1 MDGCDRDTGRDGIAT
16 YRTAAKDGGDED
28 TKHENMLNLR
38 YRGQFV
44 AIDGTV
50 WRVDILQEGYQGTVG
65 ELEFEADEPL
75 VIDWKET
82 SKEEVICSSEATLR
96 IESPGDRTY
105 EDLYTIA
112 PGEIRMDVFREGTLY
127 WSGLLDPE
135 FYEEPYE
142 RARNYPVALTFSDFG
157 ILDRLKFEGLT
168 GKVSVWMILGVAL
181 NRTHLNYTMDYV
193 PGSIPGPTA
202 IPTFSSLRFE
212 GGQSTA
218 PLDEISVHAD
228 NFYDEDG
235 DPCTLKETIEG
246 ILQPL
251 GLKLIQR
258 AGKIWVFDLNGL
270 HAEASPRAIVWDGNS
285 QTMGADKV
293 YNNIKVTWS
302 PYVRDG
308 NLGEEECFVKG
319 TDRNETALNLVNGRT
334 VDDCKVWTYH
344 ASTDTEEW
352 GDTTDLGFSLWT
364 AIEGKNA
371 TLMDQNL
378 RFFKIV
384 SQQDGE
390 DGEGVAVMWPGWGYN
405 THSSQVSFAVHGA
418 ANGCLG
424 NMMGHLGSGVG
435 AAMWKSQEI
444 ELPPVADTLG
454 LRLHITMEML
464 MDCRFNPFEE
474 ASQLGGSIWE
484 QVMKPFRNQKTIY
497 EHWQTR
503 GNFVYIPV
511 TIKFRPNESDTVY
524 CWTNSNMVAWP
535 VRGEH
540 PRYVTLLSPTMGSWL
555 VFDPATDANPATY
568 GFLCW
573 YDANDRAEQ
582 TGVLG
587 WKRNRPA
594 INPHTERLSSN
605 LTGAG
610 DGQWLP
616 LPTGIAQGGKLWI
629 EVRSAGWLLAD
640 GDEDISQQC
649 EDEHKLW
656 KGQGHTPWC
665 LMKLPQIE
673 VRKAQAYDNELDTD
687 DVEYRAEI
695 NEHARE
701 DLELQTICGTAE
713 GGVAMARG
721 AYWHGTTQIQQMTRA
736 GRTATVEQL
745 LIGTLYSQYATR
757 HTTLEGEAALD
768 TGGLTTYTEQNQ
780 GAKRFM
786 LLSERQD
793 VRMGTADC
801 LYCELSADVY
811 DRG

>member
-1 MDGCDRDTGRDGIAT
+1 
-16 YRTAAKDGGDED
+16 
-28 TKHENMLNLR
+28 MLNLQ
-38 YRGQFV
+38 YRGQFL

-82 SKEEVICSSEATLR
+82 SKEEVICGSEATLH
-96 IESPGDRTY
+96 IESPGDRTF

-168 GKVSVWMILGVAL
+168 GKVSVWMILGEAL
-181 NRTHLNYTMDYV
+181 DRTHLNYTMDYV
-193 PGSIPGPTA
+193 PGSIPGPTS

-212 GGQSTA
+212 DGQSTA
-218 PLDEISVHAD
+218 PLDEISVHCE

-235 DPCTLKETIEG
+235 DPCTLKEAIEG

-270 HAEASPRAIVWDGNS
+270 YSASPADPPAIRWDGDS
-285 QTMGADKV
+285 QTLGVDKV

-302 PYVRDG
+302 PYVKDG

-319 TDRNETALNLVNGRT
+319 VDRNVMELNKLDGAT
-334 VDDCKVWTYH
+334 HDDCTVFSYH
-344 ASTDTEEW
+344 ASTDIEDW
-352 GDTTDLGFSLWT
+352 ADLTDSGFSLWLAT
-364 AIEGKNA
+364 EGKNA
-371 TLMDQNL
+371 QLVNEYA
-378 RFFKIV
+378 RFFKIL
-384 SQQDGE
+384 SQADGE
-390 DGEGVAVMWPGWGYN
+390 DCQGVALRWPGYGV
-405 THSSQVSFAVHGA
+405 TDGSATRHFHGP
-418 ANGCLG
+418 GWTPGSLG
-424 NMMGHLGSGVG
+424 DNVG
-435 AAMWKSQEI
+435 APLWRSR
-444 ELPPVADTLG
+444 PVALPAMEHPE
-454 LRLHITMEML
+454 LYLLHITLEML

-474 ASQLGGSIWE
+474 AADLNQSIQDAVLYTDAQANHYDRWNA
-484 QVMKPFRNQKTIY
+484 K
-497 EHWQTR
+497 
-503 GNFVYIPV
+503 GNFVYVPV
-511 TIKFRPNESDTVY
+511 TVKFQPNGSDELY
-524 CWTNSNMVAWP
+524 CWVNGIDRLPNRRIRKTLSN
-535 VRGEH
+535 
-540 PRYVTLLSPTMGSWL
+540 TLGGWASCSRVEYLG
-555 VFDPATDANPATY
+555 NPSHWGYFA
-568 GFLCW
+568 W
-573 YDANDRAEQ
+573 YDATDRAEQ
-582 TGVLG
+582 AGVLG

-594 INPHTERLSSN
+594 IEPHLETLATSLAR
-605 LTGAG
+605 AG

-616 LPTGIAQGGKLWI
+616 LPTGIAQGGQLWI
-629 EVRSAGWLLAD
+629 EVRSKGWIVAD
-640 GDEDISQQC
+640 GDEVNPYGADSN
-649 EDEHKLW
+649 ELW
-656 KGQGHTPWC
+656 AIGAMGDFKKTRWC
-665 LMKLPQIE
+665 LMKLPQVE

-687 DVEYRAEI
+687 DVEYRAVI
-695 NEHARE
+695 NAYARE

-721 AYWHGTTQIQQMTRA
+721 AYWHGLSQITQMKRA

-745 LIGTLYSQYATR
+745 LIGTLYSQFATR
-757 HTTLEGEAALD
+757 HTTLEGEAAID
-768 TGGLTTYTEQNQ
+768 PGGLTTYQEQNQ
-780 GAKRFM
+780 GTKRFM

-801 LYCELSADVY
+801 LYCELSPDQY
-811 DRG
+811 DRYEQQ

>member
-28 TKHENMLNLR
+28 TKNENMLNLR
-38 YRGQFV
+38 YRGQFL

-50 WRVDILQEGYQGTVG
+50 WRVDILQEGYQGTVS
-65 ELEFEADEPL
+65 ELEFEADETL

-112 PGEIRMDVFREGTLY
+112 PGEIRMDVFRKARGASEWQLY

-142 RARNYPVALTFSDFG
+142 WAMNYPVALTFSDFG

-168 GKVSVWMILGVAL
+168 GKTTVWTILGEAL

-212 GGQSTA
+212 DSQSTA
-218 PLDEISVHAD
+218 PLDEISVVAD

-235 DPCTLKETIEG
+235 DPCTLKDAIAG
-246 ILQPL
+246 VLQPL

-270 HAEASPRAIVWDGNS
+270 HAEASPRAIRWDGNS

-302 PYVRDG
+302 PYVKDG
-308 NLGEEECFVKG
+308 NLGEEECFVTD
-319 TDRNETALNLVNGRT
+319 TDRSLTCLNDVFGQATLTGKYWSYHCSTNLS
-334 VDDCKVWTYH
+334 DWTDP
-344 ASTDTEEW
+344 TDS
-352 GDTTDLGFSLWT
+352 GFTLWT
-364 AIEGKNA
+364 STEGKNA
-371 TLMDQNL
+371 TLENGDL

-390 DGEGVAVMWPGWGYN
+390 DCQGVAIRWPGVNATSLGEYQQALYGPGWGYGGM
-405 THSSQVSFAVHGA
+405 HSS
-418 ANGCLG
+418 
-424 NMMGHLGSGVG
+424 VG
-435 AAMWKSQEI
+435 DVLWKTRAI
-444 ELPPVADTLG
+444 DMLPVMASNS
-454 LRLHITMEML
+454 LRLHITLEML

-474 ASQLGGSIWE
+474 ANNYDAAE
-484 QVMKPFRNQKTIY
+484 QKTWN
-497 EHWQTR
+497 EQWATR
-503 GNFVYIPV
+503 GNFVYVPV
-511 TIKFRPNESDTVY
+511 TIKFQPEGSDTIY
-524 CWTNSNMVAWP
+524 CWDNQGAVRRSIENFP
-535 VRGEH
+535 VTV
-540 PRYVTLLSPTMGSWL
+540 PSTSMGSWSRCN
-555 VFDPATDANPATY
+555 DDDDANPSIRGYLA
-568 GFLCW
+568 W

-587 WKRNRPA
+587 WKSNRPT
-594 INPHTERLSSN
+594 INPHTGRLSTALSS
-605 LTGAG
+605 LG

-616 LPTGIAQGGKLWI
+616 MPPEADKGGKLWI
-629 EVRSAGWLLAD
+629 EVRSGGWMIAD
-640 GDEDISQQC
+640 GNASLEPNDSPDT
-649 EDEHKLW
+649 HRLW
-656 KGQGHTPWC
+656 KDYKTSWC
-665 LMKLPQIE
+665 LMKLPQVE
-673 VRKAQAYDNELDTD
+673 VRKAQTYDNELDTD
-687 DVEYRAEI
+687 DVEYKAVI

-721 AYWHGTTQIQQMTRA
+721 AYWRGTTQIEQMTRA

-745 LIGTLYSQYATR
+745 LIGTLYSQFATR
-757 HTTLEGEAALD
+757 HTTLEGEAAID
-768 TGGLTTYTEQNQ
+768 PGGLTTYTEQNQ

-801 LYCELSADVY
+801 LYCELSPDQY
-811 DRG
+811 DRNEQQ

>member
-1 MDGCDRDTGRDGIAT
+1 
-16 YRTAAKDGGDED
+16 
-28 TKHENMLNLR
+28 MLNLR
-38 YRGQFV
+38 YRGQFL

-65 ELEFEADEPL
+65 ELTFEADEPL

-112 PGEIRMDVFREGTLY
+112 PGEIRMDVFRAGQLY

-168 GKVSVWMILGVAL
+168 GKSSVWTILGVAL
-181 NRTHLNYTMDYV
+181 NRAHLNYTIDYV
-193 PGSIPGPTA
+193 PGSIPGPTS

-212 GGQSTA
+212 RGQSTA
-218 PLDEISVHAD
+218 PLDEISVVAD

-235 DPCTLKETIEG
+235 DPCTLKEAIEG

-251 GLKLIQR
+251 GLKMIQR
-258 AGKIWVFDLNGL
+258 AGKIWVYDLNGL
-270 HAEASPRAIVWDGNS
+270 YAEAAPRAIVWDGDS

-302 PYVRDG
+302 PYVKDG

-319 TDRNETALNLVNGRT
+319 TDRNETALNMVNGRT

-344 ASTDTEEW
+344 AATDTEEW

-364 AIEGKNA
+364 ATEGKNA
-371 TLMDQNL
+371 MLTDQNL

-384 SQQDGE
+384 SQEDGE
-390 DGEGVAVMWPGWGYN
+390 DSEGVAVMWPGWGYN
-405 THSSQVSFAVHGA
+405 VSSSQVSFAVYGA

-424 NMMGHLGSGVG
+424 NMMGHLGSSVG
-435 AAMWKSQEI
+435 AVMWKSQEI

-474 ASQLGGSIWE
+474 AANLGGSIWDQIIE
-484 QVMKPFRNQKTIY
+484 PFRNQKTVY

-503 GNFVYIPV
+503 GNLVYIPV
-511 TIKFRPNESDTVY
+511 TIKFRPDGSDTVY
-524 CWTNSNMVAWP
+524 CWTNSNRVAWP
-535 VRGEH
+535 INRQN
-540 PRYVTLLSPTMGSWL
+540 PRYVTQLAAAMGSWL
-555 VFDPATDANPATY
+555 EYDPATDADPSTY
-568 GFLCW
+568 GYLCW

-594 INPHTERLSSN
+594 INPHTQRLASS

-610 DGQWLP
+610 EGQWLP
-616 LPTGIAQGGKLWI
+616 LPTEIAQGGKLWI
-629 EVRSAGWLLAD
+629 EVRSAGWMLAD
-640 GDEDISQQC
+640 GDEDISERC
-649 EDEHKLW
+649 KDEHELW
-656 KGQGHTPWC
+656 TKRGNTPWC
-665 LMKLPQIE
+665 LMKLPQVE

-687 DVEYRAEI
+687 DVEYKAVI
-695 NEHARE
+695 NADARE

-721 AYWHGTTQIQQMTRA
+721 AYWRGTTQIEQMTRA
-736 GRTATVEQL
+736 GRTAPVEQL
-745 LIGTLYSQYATR
+745 LIGTLYSQFATR
-757 HTTLEGEAALD
+757 HTTLEGEATID
-768 TGGLTTYTEQNQ
+768 PGGLTTYTEQNQ

-801 LYCELSADVY
+801 LFCELSPDQY
-811 DRG
+811 DRETQQ